1 MLRSHVL
8 ACTLLTLLALLRGAL
23 QDDRATA
30 REAAGPLP
38 PLAQPRE
45 ILREEFFALE
55 LAETPPRVVGYA
67 AWRRRREE
75 PGQQVEW
82 DLHFTPDDT
91 RVLHVE
97 RLDAG
102 GGNLVWREWRPGSGR
117 TLSVAWESGAQA
129 LECVEWGRAQALRS
143 RIEAPQGAVMPLYLL
158 ELARRGDLD
167 RGTFNLFD
175 PLARSLEPVH
185 ATTSYATRGAAGAKL
200 AGQAEPVLERT
211 VEFTRDDGT
220 RAGAY
225 TFCGDDLVRF
235 RWQDGTLSARRIE
248 AGEYS
253 AALAECAAR
262 ESSATVRAR

>member
-1 MLRSHVL
+1 MLRSHLL
-8 ACTLLTLLALLRGAL
+8 ACILIALLASLRGAL
-23 QDDRATA
+23 QDDHRAA
-30 REAAGPLP
+30 REASDPLP
-38 PLAQPRE
+38 RLEQPSE

-75 PGQQVEW
+75 QGQQVEW
-82 DLHFTPDDT
+82 DLHFTADST

-97 RLDAG
+97 RLDNG

-117 TLSVAWESGAQA
+117 TLNVAWASDAQA
-129 LECVEWGRAQALRS
+129 LECVEWGRSQALRS
-143 RIEAPQGAVMPLYLL
+143 RLDAPQGAVMPLYLL

-167 RGTFNLFD
+167 RGSFTLFD
-175 PLARSLEPVH
+175 PLARALEPVR
-185 ATTSYATRGAAGAKL
+185 ATTTYATRERAQPSARDQAA
-200 AGQAEPVLERT
+200 PVLERT

-220 RAGAY
+220 HAGAY

-235 RWQDGTLSARRIE
+235 RWQDGMLSARRIE

-253 AALAECAAR
+253 AALVECAAR
-262 ESSATVRAR
+262 ESAATVRAR